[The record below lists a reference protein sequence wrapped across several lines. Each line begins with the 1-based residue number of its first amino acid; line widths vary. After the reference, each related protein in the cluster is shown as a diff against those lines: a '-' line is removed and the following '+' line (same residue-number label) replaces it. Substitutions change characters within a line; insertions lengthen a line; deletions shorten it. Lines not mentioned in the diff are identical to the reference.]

1 MTAPIRRIIDEEVAV
16 LISTLYKEN
25 LFTDLTK
32 ATPKLREF
40 VDALEHVIDKYH
52 LKEVQSAVDREVK
65 SYQDELTKK
74 EQELT
79 ETKAQYEGI
88 VRDLQARNKRL
99 HDEIKRLQKK
109 VRELEKNSL
118 TARLNESISD
128 VLTNELVK
136 HLKDEITFLR
146 TLLLRR

>member
-1 MTAPIRRIIDEEVAV
+1 MTAPIRRIIDEEIVV
-16 LISTLYKEN
+16 LIVSFFEEN

-40 VDALEHVIDKYH
+40 AEVLEHAIDKYH
-52 LKEVQSAVDREVK
+52 LKEVQSSVDREIA

-79 ETKAQYEGI
+79 ETKEKYEGI
-88 VRDLQARNKRL
+88 VRDLQSRNERL
-99 HDEIKRLQKK
+99 HDEIKKLQKK
-109 VRELEKNSL
+109 VQELEKNPL
-118 TARLNESISD
+118 TTHLNESISD
-128 VLTNELVK
+128 ALTNELVK

>member
-16 LISTLYKEN
+16 LISILFKES

-32 ATPKLREF
+32 VTPKLREF
-40 VDALEHVIDKYH
+40 ADALEHVIDKYH
-52 LKEVQSAVDREVK
+52 LKEIQSVVDREVK
-65 SYQDELTKK
+65 SYQDELIRK
-74 EQELT
+74 EQELSEVKT
-79 ETKAQYEGI
+79 LYKERINE
-88 VRDLQARNKRL
+88 LQARNKRL

-109 VRELEKNSL
+109 VRELEKNPL
-118 TARLNESISD
+118 TTRLNESISD

>member
-16 LISTLYKEN
+16 LISILFKEN

-32 ATPKLREF
+32 VTPKLREF
-40 VDALEHVIDKYH
+40 ADALEHVIDKYH
-52 LKEVQSAVDREVK
+52 LKEIQSVVDREVK
-65 SYQDELTKK
+65 SYQNELTRK

-79 ETKAQYEGI
+79 ETKERYERI
-88 VRDLQARNKRL
+88 VHDLQARNKRL
-99 HDEIKRLQKK
+99 HDEVERLQKK
-109 VRELEKNSL
+109 VRELEKNPL

>member
-40 VDALEHVIDKYH
+40 ADALEHVIDKYH

-118 TARLNESISD
+118 TERLNESISD

>member
-16 LISTLYKEN
+16 LISTLCKEK

-32 ATPKLREF
+32 VTPKLREF
-40 VDALEHVIDKYH
+40 VDALEHAIDKYH
-52 LKEVQSAVDREVK
+52 LKEIQSAVDREVK

-74 EQELT
+74 EQELSEVKT
-79 ETKAQYEGI
+79 LHKERINE
-88 VRDLQARNKRL
+88 LQARNKRL
-99 HDEIKRLQKK
+99 QDEIKRLQEK
-109 VRELEKNSL
+109 VQELEKNPL
-118 TARLNESISD
+118 TALLNESISD